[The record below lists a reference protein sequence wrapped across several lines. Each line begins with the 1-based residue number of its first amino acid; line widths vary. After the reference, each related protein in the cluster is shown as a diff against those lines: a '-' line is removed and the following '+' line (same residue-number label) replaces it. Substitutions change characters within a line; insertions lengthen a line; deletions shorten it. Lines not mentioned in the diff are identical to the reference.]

1 MNQYSKFT
9 PEQMNEH
16 LSFYL
21 LDSWSYSKV
30 SCFARN
36 EKAFEK
42 EYIYCER
49 GHRSASSIAGNAYH
63 KALEFF
69 FSQIMGGYDQPSLI
83 DLQQVAYIY
92 IDEVPSYEWKLQKT
106 TPTIEKA
113 REKANK
119 DVTAALQN
127 FFNEMSVYM
136 EDLQEVLG
144 VEERIEE
151 WLTVNGVDVPLPC
164 HSEIDLAAAIN
175 EGKTVIIDHKL
186 KSAYSDEKEAA
197 LVHGKQAICYV
208 LQYEARHPG
217 IKVDEV
223 WFMENKISANKDKS
237 PQIKKFVLAMDA
249 DSRRLYEAL
258 LYEPLRRMIEAVSN
272 PDYVYTINDSDIL
285 SDKAELYEFWSRTLI
300 AEVDDFNIPEGKKSL
315 IAQRQRKIKDS
326 SLASID
332 PRVITSF
339 RKNAASFITFD
350 YSMTDMNN
358 SERIEHCLR
367 TFGQIVKVAHDIHGY
382 STDTYLLE
390 CGAGVKITNISRYN
404 LEIASALCV
413 PNVRIGKTLVQ
424 FEGRAYLPV
433 EVNKKQEQALLWDAA
448 CLAQRRI
455 PIGLD
460 NYGRVVFWD
469 LDNQATPHM
478 LVCGATGSGKSV
490 HVRSVIEYA
499 RLAGITRIIIFDP
512 KNEFPHLACETIE
525 VVSEIKDIEVRA
537 EELVKEMQDTVKKGG
552 NRMAHTLLVC
562 EEFSDAVDQ
571 SAKGKALDIKE
582 RQLIGNYANG
592 SLKFQMV
599 TVGRKKSLEENIKML
614 AQKGRSVGYRIML
627 ATQRASTKVIDG
639 DIKVNFPVQ
648 ICFRVPKA
656 IDSMVVIDEEGAE
669 NLEGHGDGL
678 MKSPEYLN
686 TVRFQ
691 GFYYKR

>member
-21 LDSWSYSKV
+21 LDLWSYSKV

-49 GHRSASSIAGNAYH
+49 GQRSASSIAGNAYH

-92 IDEVPSYEWKLQKT
+92 IDEVPSCDWKLQKT

-175 EGKTVIIDHKL
+175 DGKTVIIDHKL

-217 IKVDEV
+217 AKVDEV

-272 PDYVYTINDSDIL
+272 PDYVYTINDSDNL

-350 YSMTDMNN
+350 YSMTNMTNP
-358 SERIEHCLR
+358 EKIEHSLR
-367 TFGQIVKVAHDIHGY
+367 TFGQLVKVAYEIKGY
-382 STDTYLLE
+382 SSDTYLLE
-390 CGAGVKITNISRYN
+390 CGAGVKIANIDKYR
-404 LEIASALCV
+404 LDIASALSV
-413 PNVRIGKTLVQ
+413 PDVRISRTLVEFQGKT
-424 FEGRAYLPV
+424 YLAI
-433 EVNKKQEQALLWDAA
+433 EANKKRTEDLFWDAS
-448 CLAQRRI
+448 LLQGMRI
-455 PIGLD
+455 PIGVD
-460 NYGRVVFWD
+460 NYRNTICWD
-469 LDNQATPHM
+469 LHNHSTPHM
-478 LVCGATGSGKSV
+478 LICGATGSGKSV
-490 HVRSVIEYA
+490 CVRSTIQYA
-499 RLAGITRIIIFDP
+499 KAAGVSNIVVFDP
-512 KNEFPHLACETIE
+512 KYEFCDVPGIECYNEIE
-525 VVSEIKDIEVRA
+525 DIEAMMQMLVEDMQRRA
-537 EELVKEMQDTVKKGG
+537 KARYKSGITLVVFD
-552 NRMAHTLLVC
+552 
-562 EEFSDAVDQ
+562 EFADAIAQ
-571 SAKGKALDIKE
+571 ARSGKAL
-582 RQLIGNYANG
+582 NG
-592 SLKFQMV
+592 E
-599 TVGRKKSLEENIKML
+599 KSLEENLRIL
-614 AQKGRSVGYRIML
+614 AQKGRSLGFRIIA
-627 ATQRASTKVIDG
+627 ATQRASTKIITG
-639 DIKVNFPVQ
+639 DTKVNFPVQ
-648 ICFRVPKA
+648 VCFRVPKA
-656 IDSMVVIDEEGAE
+656 VDSNVVIDEDGAE
-669 NLEGHGDGL
+669 SLAGLGDGL

-691 GFYYKR
+691 GFYYNK